1 MSEHAQTTGPWR
13 TDPEFDH
20 ELVLGPDGIAVADCS
35 IFSPLEGGRI
45 TTPERSQANA
55 RLIAAAPDM
64 LKALKSALARLDNG
78 YRLSLEEQRAA
89 AERLHAAIAKAT
101 GATP

>member
-1 MSEHAQTTGPWR
+1 MSEHAHTPGPWIFVL
-13 TDPEFDH
+13 DDMEYD
-20 ELVLGPDGIAVADCS
+20 VLGYVENEDSFVLAEVPATREDGDNA
-35 IFSPLEGGRI
+35 EG
-45 TTPERSQANA
+45 QANGM
-55 RLIAAAPDM
+55 LFAAAPDM